1 MKPLLSIQDLT
12 LDYCLPDGSRVN
24 VLRKASVN
32 VGRNEAVGILGP
44 SGSGKTSLL
53 RCILGIPSGE
63 AQIRCATLD
72 FEDMNLLTMSDRER
86 HALRRNRLGVI
97 FQDPGNRLSPFSTIR
112 RQIED
117 ASAGR
122 WNRIRSLQAL
132 SAVGLSNANRIA
144 SSYPHE
150 LSGGECQR
158 VAIAQALASSPS
170 LLLADEPTSALDTIA
185 QRHIIDLLK
194 RIRAGSDISM
204 VVISHDPSMLRALVD
219 RILELR
225 EGSLIDYAPPTAK
238 LDRPRRQVS
247 VVPMAD
253 VPPFLEVHEL
263 KLIHGAARGWRR
275 WHRKKVSHPALQ
287 GTSIRIQSGECVAV
301 VGQSGSGKSTL
312 ARCIAGINKPQSGA
326 IYLSAEPLS
335 HDRPPALRRA
345 LQLILQDTAGALNP
359 RLTVAQIL
367 EEPFRIERQRAS
379 NRHSPEPGR
388 QEVSGRIEKI
398 LEEVSLPVGYLGRRS
413 PQLSGGERQ
422 RVSIA
427 RALVLR
433 PTLLLLDEALAGLDA
448 ELQQS
453 ILDLLERLRTRH
465 GLTCIHF
472 SHDLRRML
480 IAADRIAVMH
490 EGCIV
495 ESHTAAEFSK
505 LARHP
510 ASLRLLQAV
519 LPDPEEL

>member
-1 MKPLLSIQDLT
+1 MKPLLSVHDLT
-12 LDYCLPDGSRVN
+12 LDYRLLDGGRVH
-24 VLRKASVN
+24 VLRKASFTVE
-32 VGRNEAVGILGP
+32 RKEAVGVLGP

-53 RCILGIPSGE
+53 RCILGMPALAAE
-63 AQIRCATLD
+63 VQCATLE

-86 HALRRNRLGVI
+86 HALRRNRMGVI
-97 FQDPGNRLSPFSTIR
+97 FQDPGNRLSPFRTIR

-122 WNRIRSLQAL
+122 WNRIKSRQSL
-132 SAVGLSNANRIA
+132 SAVGLSNAKRVA

-158 VAIAQALASSPS
+158 VAIAQALAAAPS

-185 QRHIIDLLK
+185 QRNIVDLLK
-194 RIRAGSDISM
+194 QMRASSDISM
-204 VVISHDPSMLRALVD
+204 IVISHDPSMLRALVD
-219 RILELR
+219 RILVLR
-225 EGSLIDYAPPTAK
+225 DGCLTDYAPAPVNSNGS
-238 LDRPRRQVS
+238 RRQVS
-247 VVPMAD
+247 GVQNGVEPPLLD
-253 VPPFLEVHEL
+253 VHDLRM
-263 KLIHGAARGWRR
+263 IHGVARGWRR
-275 WHRKKVSHPALQ
+275 WYRKTLSHPALQ
-287 GTSIRIQSGECVAV
+287 GTSVTIQSGECVAV
-301 VGQSGSGKSTL
+301 VGPSGSGKSTL
-312 ARCIAGINKPQSGA
+312 ARCIAGIDKPQSGEM
-326 IYLSAEPLS
+326 YFSSRPVFY
-335 HDRPPALRRA
+335 DRPLALRRA

-359 RLTVAQIL
+359 RLTVGQIL
-367 EEPFRIERQRAS
+367 EEPFSIERQRAS
-379 NRHSPEPGR
+379 DPHSPQPGK
-388 QEVSGRIEKI
+388 QEVAGRIEQI
-398 LEEVSLPVGYLGRRS
+398 LEEVSLPVGYLDRRS

-433 PTLLLLDEALAGLDA
+433 PALLLLDEALAGLDA

-453 ILDLLERLRTRH
+453 ILDLLERLRNRH

-480 IAADRIAVMH
+480 IVADRIAVMH

-495 ESHTAAEFSK
+495 ESHPAAEFSK

-519 LPDPEEL
+519 LPDSGEL